1 MFMSATVEIKGLDE
15 RIKQFGELSTENP
28 LMRKRI
34 SAIIRKVLSSA
45 RKALQNDAQSGL
57 GMKQDPRKA
66 YKAVRMAVY
75 RRILGGQLNIL
86 QSRKAGNGNYYEP
99 PRKLRAGQRGGN
111 RAKQSERT
119 HQLMSYEGNDRGFIL
134 RFLNDGTGDRAIHSM
149 GDKSLN
155 RGSVSILK
163 TKGIGGNRGSI
174 QARHWFG
181 GASQAELERAA
192 QELDDYIDELIK
204 GIIY

>member
-1 MFMSATVEIKGLDE
+1 MSATVEIKGLDE

-75 RRILGGQLNIL
+75 RRILGGQVNIL
-86 QSRKAGNGNYYEP
+86 QSRKAGQGNYYEP

-119 HQLMSYEGNDRGFIL
+119 RQLMSYEGNERGFIL

-192 QELDDYIDELIK
+192 QELDDYIDKLIN
-204 GIIY
+204 GIL

>member
-1 MFMSATVEIKGLDE
+1 MSATVEIKGLDE

-75 RRILGGQLNIL
+75 RRILGGQVNIL

-99 PRKLRAGQRGGN
+99 PRKLRAGHRGGN

-119 HQLMSYEGNDRGFIL
+119 RQMMSYEGNDRGFIL

-149 GDKSLN
+149 GGKSLN
-155 RGSVSILK
+155 TGSVSILK

-174 QARHWFG
+174 QGRHWFG